1 VNINIPSTGT
11 RTDVTPLGRVGK
23 YKRPRDQGDKTRSAI
38 LTILSLRPG
47 STVRDL
53 CAEVHKSPSTIH
65 FQLNKLE
72 NEGKIVRATCDLCR
86 AHIWRVT

>member
-1 VNINIPSTGT
+1 MNINVPNKET

-47 STVRDL
+47 SAVREL
-53 CAEVHKSPSTIH
+53 CAETGKAPSTIH

-72 NEGKIVRATCDLCR
+72 NEGKIVKEVCPLCR
-86 AHIWRVT
+86 GRMWRVT